1 VQVLSYQGTKVNP
14 TKFHKS
20 QLKFYAVL
28 IPLAF
33 FMMLPIIF
41 IISHAFKPIDE
52 LFAFPPRFLVQKPT
66 FDNFRDLLFTTSTSG
81 IPFSRF
87 IFNSLLVTIS
97 VMFFSVFISA
107 LAAYAMS
114 KMKFKLRKV
123 LFEVNTLALM
133 FVPIAVQIPRYLVVD
148 QTGMLDTYFAHIL
161 PLLAMPI
168 GLFLLK
174 QFIDQ
179 VPEELKEAAIIDGAS
194 EFTVFRK
201 VIVPVIMPALA
212 TVAILAFQAVWNNV
226 ETSNYYVNDESLKTL
241 SFFMSSVASGSGNTI
256 AGQGMSAAASL
267 LMFVP
272 NLVIFILLQS
282 KVMNTMAHSG
292 LK

>member
-1 VQVLSYQGTKVNP
+1 MSYQGTKVNP

-20 QLKFYAVL
+20 QLKFYAIL

-66 FDNFRDLLFTTSTSG
+66 FDNFRDLFFTTSTSG

-107 LAAYAMS
+107 LAAYAMA

-201 VIVPVIMPALA
+201 VIVPVIIPALA

>member
-1 VQVLSYQGTKVNP
+1 MSYQGTKINP
-14 TKFHKS
+14 SKFQRG
-20 QLKFYAVL
+20 QLKFYAIL
-28 IPLAF
+28 IPLSL
-33 FMMLPIIF
+33 FMMLPIVF

-52 LFAFPPRFLVQKPT
+52 LFAFPPRFFVQKPVL
-66 FDNFRDLLFTTSTSG
+66 DNFRDLFFTTSTSG

-97 VMFFSVFISA
+97 VMILSLAISA

-114 KMKFKLRKV
+114 KMKFKLSK
-123 LFEVNTLALM
+123 LMFEVNTLALM

-148 QTGMLDTYFAHIL
+148 QTGILDTYSAHIL

-179 VPEELKEAAIIDGAS
+179 VPDELKEAAIIDGAS

-201 VIVPVIMPALA
+201 VMVPIIKPALA

-241 SFFMSSVASGSGNTI
+241 SFFMSTIVSSSGNTV

-267 LMFVP
+267 IMFIP
-272 NLVIFILLQS
+272 NLIIFVLLQS

>member
-1 VQVLSYQGTKVNP
+1 MSYQGTKINP
-14 TKFHKS
+14 SKFQRG
-20 QLKFYAVL
+20 QLKFYAIL
-28 IPLAF
+28 IPLSL
-33 FMMLPIIF
+33 FMMLPIVF

-52 LFAFPPRFLVQKPT
+52 LFAFPPRFFVQKPAL
-66 FDNFRDLLFTTSTSG
+66 DNFRDLFFTTSTSG

-97 VMFFSVFISA
+97 VMFLSVAISS

-114 KMKFKLRKV
+114 KMKFKLSKIM
-123 LFEVNTLALM
+123 FEVNTLALM

-148 QTGMLDTYFAHIL
+148 RTGILDTYSAHIL

-179 VPEELKEAAIIDGAS
+179 VPDELKEAAIIDGAS

-201 VIVPVIMPALA
+201 VIVPIIKPALA

-241 SFFMSSVASGSGNTI
+241 SFFMSTIVSSSGNTV

-267 LMFVP
+267 IMFIP
-272 NLVIFILLQS
+272 NLIIFVLLQS

>member
-1 VQVLSYQGTKVNP
+1 MSYQGTKMNP
-14 TKFHKS
+14 SKFHRS
-20 QLKFYAVL
+20 QLKFYAIL

-33 FMMLPIIF
+33 FMMLPIMF
-41 IISHAFKPIDE
+41 IIFHAFKPIDE
-52 LFAFPPRFLVQKPT
+52 LFAFPPRFIVQKPT
-66 FDNFRDLLFTTSTSG
+66 LDNFRELFFTTSTSG

-87 IFNSLLVTIS
+87 IFNSLLVTLS
-97 VMFFSVFISA
+97 VMFFSVFISS

-114 KMKFKLRKV
+114 KMKFKLRKA

-133 FVPIAVQIPRYLVVD
+133 FVPIAVQIPRYLVVV
-148 QTGMLDTYFAHIL
+148 QTGILDTYFAHVL

-179 VPEELKEAAIIDGAS
+179 VPDELKEAAVIDGAS

-212 TVAILAFQAVWNNV
+212 TVAILAFQAVWNNL
-226 ETSNYYVNDESLKTL
+226 ETSNYYVNDEGLKTM
-241 SFFMSSVASGSGNTI
+241 SFFMSSIASQSGNTV

-267 LMFVP
+267 IMFVP
-272 NLVIFILLQS
+272 NLIIFILLQS

>member
-1 VQVLSYQGTKVNP
+1 MSYQGTKVNP
-14 TKFHKS
+14 SKFHSS

-33 FMMLPIIF
+33 FMMLPIVF

-52 LFAFPPRFLVQKPT
+52 LFAFPPRFLVQQPT
-66 FDNFRDLLFTTSTSG
+66 FDNFRDLFVTTSTSG

-87 IFNSLLVTIS
+87 IFNSLLVTVS
-97 VMFFSVFISA
+97 VMFLSVFISA
-107 LAAYAMS
+107 LAAYAMA
-114 KMKFKLRKV
+114 KMKFKLRKAM
-123 LFEVNTLALM
+123 FEINTLALM

-148 QTGMLDTYFAHIL
+148 HTGLLDTYFAHIL

-179 VPEELKEAAIIDGAS
+179 VPEELKEAAIMDGAS

-201 VIVPVIMPALA
+201 VIVPVIKPALA
-212 TVAILAFQAVWNNV
+212 TVAILAFQAVWNNI

-272 NLVIFILLQS
+272 NLVIFIMLQS

>member
-1 VQVLSYQGTKVNP
+1 MSYQGTKINP
-14 TKFHKS
+14 AKFQRG
-20 QLKFYAVL
+20 QLKFYAIL
-28 IPLAF
+28 IPLAL
-33 FMMLPIIF
+33 FMMLPIVF

-52 LFAFPPRFLVQKPT
+52 LFAFPPRFFVQKPVL
-66 FDNFRDLLFTTSTSG
+66 DNFRDLFFTTSTSG

-87 IFNSLLVTIS
+87 IFNSLVVTIL
-97 VMFFSVFISA
+97 VMFLSVSISA
-107 LAAYAMS
+107 LAAYAMA
-114 KMKFKLRKV
+114 KMKFKLSKV
-123 LFEVNTLALM
+123 MFEVNTLALM
-133 FVPIAVQIPRYLVVD
+133 FVPIAVQIPRYLVVNE
-148 QTGMLDTYFAHIL
+148 TGILDTYLAHIL

-201 VIVPVIMPALA
+201 VMVPIIKPALA

-241 SFFMSSVASGSGNTI
+241 SFFMSTIVSSSGNTV

-267 LMFVP
+267 IMFVP
-272 NLVIFILLQS
+272 NLIIFILLQS

>member
-1 VQVLSYQGTKVNP
+1 MILSI
-14 TKFHKS
+14 
-20 QLKFYAVL
+20 A
-28 IPLAF
+28 
-33 FMMLPIIF
+33 
-41 IISHAFKPIDE
+41 
-52 LFAFPPRFLVQKPT
+52 
-66 FDNFRDLLFTTSTSG
+66 
-81 IPFSRF
+81 
-87 IFNSLLVTIS
+87 
-97 VMFFSVFISA
+97 ISA

-114 KMKFKLRKV
+114 KMKFKLSK
-123 LFEVNTLALM
+123 LMFEVNTLALM

-148 QTGMLDTYFAHIL
+148 QTGILDTYSAHIL

-179 VPEELKEAAIIDGAS
+179 VPDELKEAAIIDGAS

-201 VIVPVIMPALA
+201 VMVPIIKPALA

-241 SFFMSSVASGSGNTI
+241 SFFMSTIVSSSGNTV

-267 LMFVP
+267 IMFIP
-272 NLVIFILLQS
+272 NLIIFVLLQS

>member
-1 VQVLSYQGTKVNP
+1 MSYQGTKMNP
-14 TKFHKS
+14 SKFHRS
-20 QLKFYAVL
+20 QLKFYAIL

-33 FMMLPIIF
+33 FMMLPIMF
-41 IISHAFKPIDE
+41 IIFHAFKPIDE
-52 LFAFPPRFLVQKPT
+52 LFAFPPRFIVQKPT
-66 FDNFRDLLFTTSTSG
+66 LDNFRELFFTTSTSG

-87 IFNSLLVTIS
+87 IFNSLLVTLS
-97 VMFFSVFISA
+97 VMFFSVFISS

-114 KMKFKLRKV
+114 KMKFKLRKA

-133 FVPIAVQIPRYLVVD
+133 FVPIAVQIPRYLVVV
-148 QTGMLDTYFAHIL
+148 QTGILDTYFAHIL

-179 VPEELKEAAIIDGAS
+179 VPDELKEAAVIDGAS

-212 TVAILAFQAVWNNV
+212 TVAILAFQAVWNNL
-226 ETSNYYVNDESLKTL
+226 ETSNYYVNDEGLKTM
-241 SFFMSSVASGSGNTI
+241 SFFMSSIASQSGNTV

-267 LMFVP
+267 IMFVP
-272 NLVIFILLQS
+272 NLIIFILLQS